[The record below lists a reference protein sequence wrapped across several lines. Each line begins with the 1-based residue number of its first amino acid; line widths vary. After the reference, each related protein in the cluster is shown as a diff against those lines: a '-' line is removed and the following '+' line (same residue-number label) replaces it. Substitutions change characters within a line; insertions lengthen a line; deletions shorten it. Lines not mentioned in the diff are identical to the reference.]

1 MNATDSLLIP
11 LSDAGCLSG
20 LKHGALGARYRFWR
34 DTDGVRHVFSVY
46 PADAAPDYPDAVAI
60 VARRTPA
67 GSIAMWVGPS
77 GEPARQAAQ
86 RLDADEIHI
95 HVLGEEAQASGLRGY
110 LNRPAPQPRTVDARM
125 QEGRGPDSRGPEPR
139 YGEVRV
145 EARGRC
151 TGGLPS
157 PFGGRH
163 AA

>member
-11 LSDAGCLSG
+11 LTDAGCLSG

-34 DTDGVRHVFSVY
+34 DEDGVRHVFSVY

-67 GSIAMWVGPS
+67 GSMAMWVGPS
-77 GEPARQAAQ
+77 GEEARRMAQ

-95 HVLGEEAQASGLRGY
+95 HVLGENAAPGLRHV
-110 LNRPAPQPRTVDARM
+110 LNAYRSATCCA
-125 QEGRGPDSRGPEPR
+125 EPR
-139 YGEVRV
+139 ARLPMVVRGCPV
-145 EARGRC
+145 AR
-151 TGGLPS
+151 
-157 PFGGRH
+157 RH